1 MLFHYFKHKFIGT
14 NIDIVF
20 KQFIYLKTKGNPL
33 EILHLMQVLI
43 DNKYVIIDE
52 KKKIAVVSNQFK
64 QIILNEE
71 MIVVEAPMNRFKIVN
86 EIISRINVQE
96 SIVLKI
102 ASSIG
107 DIFDV

>member
-1 MLFHYFKHKFIGT
+1 
-14 NIDIVF
+14 
-20 KQFIYLKTKGNPL
+20 
-33 EILHLMQVLI
+33 MQVLI